1 MFQLHGVA
9 ILNLSINKT
18 KVNGLKNKVCL
29 QCKVANLTLPLM
41 EFHVEFS
48 VY

>member
-1 MFQLHGVA
+1 MVIA

-18 KVNGLKNKVCL
+18 KVNGLKNKLCL
-29 QCKVANLTLPLM
+29 QCTVANLTLQLK